1 MIKINPDSAENFIV
15 KLAEFLRVSI
25 NINQKT
31 STLEEELINC
41 RKYIDLQKVRF
52 GDSIQYSEDI
62 DNEYKNN
69 HIPYFTL
76 ITLAE
81 NTFKHNAMTEE
92 NPIFL
97 SISAKN
103 NFLIVKNNI
112 QPKVV
117 NDSNNIGLDN
127 LNKRFKILTGKEIE
141 IIKNENEFCVKL
153 ALS

>member
-1 MIKINPDSAENFIV
+1 
-15 KLAEFLRVSI
+15 
-25 NINQKT
+25 
-31 STLEEELINC
+31 
-41 RKYIDLQKVRF
+41 
-52 GDSIQYSEDI
+52 
-62 DNEYKNN
+62 
-69 HIPYFTL
+69 
-76 ITLAE
+76 
-81 NTFKHNAMTEE
+81 MTEE